1 MNRIYYK
8 LLLLIFML
16 GLLSFPKAVAQV
28 SDRNALVR
36 EAQNLSKDSL
46 ITLLRAKDSLL
57 SIRKRDSINMA
68 NLIVNLEFNRDS
80 LHSALSQSIYR
91 HKLDSAERMRRYLN
105 FREFNRKSRQ
115 GFYTPI
121 GIIDNDSVRS
131 NVKEVVDL
139 LFEDTAYNPK
149 PHLLKASVERLLNHL
164 GNDSIYFRIV
174 NAKKDTVPFI
184 LKKDRVDST
193 AFFVMN
199 STNDSARIFIR
210 SLDKNTIYMWVNDD
224 LMLKHLL
231 KNKGEPE
238 GIDIRWQDPGKF
250 RVARKPYPVPIPK
263 YWYLKTHFSMT
274 FNQYA
279 FLNWARGGNTNVALN
294 ADVKSWANYAKG
306 NISWTN
312 YFWFNYG
319 VQKAELV
326 ELRKSNDVINVISN
340 LSHKAFKK
348 FDYTLGLTYSTQGFR
363 GYAYPN
369 DSVPVSKFMAPA
381 DLKLKLGLTYR
392 PSPKLTINM
401 SPVQGQFRFVLDTT
415 IIDQTKYGLKA
426 DQRMNAQL
434 GASVTVDHNTK
445 LMNNV
450 SMVNHLELFSNYIDH
465 PEMIN
470 FIWRMDL
477 AFKINKYF
485 STTFHLESVYDN
497 RMLIPLYEIKDGKK
511 VKVGEGKRIQFY
523 EFLGLTFIYYL

>member
-1 MNRIYYK
+1 MNHLRSFTLFV
-8 LLLLIFML
+8 LLAAGILLVP
-16 GLLSFPKAVAQV
+16 GAGAQV
-28 SDRNALVR
+28 VDKNGVKENL
-36 EAQNLSKDSL
+36 NLSKDSL
-46 ITLLRAKDSLL
+46 LQLLKIKDSLL
-57 SIRKRDSINMA
+57 LIRKHDSVNMA
-68 NLIVNLEFNRDS
+68 NLITRLEFNRDS
-80 LHSALSQSIYR
+80 LNAALNESIYR
-91 HKLDSAERMRRYLN
+91 HKLDSAERMRKFLSL
-105 FREFNRKSRQ
+105 REFNRKSKQ
-115 GFYTPI
+115 SFYTPI

-131 NVKEVVDL
+131 NMKEVVDL

-149 PHLLKASVERLLNHL
+149 PQMLKSSVERLLNHL

-174 NAKKDTVPFI
+174 NAKKDTVPFV
-184 LKKDRVDST
+184 LKKDRIDST

-210 SLDKNTIYMWVNDD
+210 SLNKNTIYMWVNDD

-231 KNKGEPE
+231 KNKAEPE
-238 GIDIRWQDPGKF
+238 GIDIRWQDPGKY
-250 RVARKPYPVPIPK
+250 RVARKANPVPIPK
-263 YWYLKTHFSMT
+263 YWYLKSQFSMT

-279 FLNWARGGNTNVALN
+279 FVNWARGGNSNVALN
-294 ADVKSWANYAKG
+294 ADVKSQANYAKG
-306 NISWTN
+306 NINWTN
-312 YFWFNYG
+312 SFWFNYG

-326 ELRKSNDVINVISN
+326 ELRKSSDVINVISN

-348 FDYTLGLTYSTQGFR
+348 FDYTLGLTYATQGFR

-392 PSPKLTINM
+392 PNAKLTINM
-401 SPVQGQFRFVLDTT
+401 SPVQGQFRFVLDTVL
-415 IIDQTKYGLKA
+415 IDQTKYGLRA

-434 GASVTVDHNTK
+434 GASVTVDHSAAIFK
-445 LMNNV
+445 NV
-450 SMVNHLELFSNYIDH
+450 NMVNHLELFSNYIDH
-465 PEMIN
+465 PEKIN

-477 AFKINKYF
+477 ALKVNKYI

-511 VKVGEGKRIQFY
+511 VKVGEGKRVQFY
-523 EFLGLTFIYYL
+523 EFLGITFTYFL